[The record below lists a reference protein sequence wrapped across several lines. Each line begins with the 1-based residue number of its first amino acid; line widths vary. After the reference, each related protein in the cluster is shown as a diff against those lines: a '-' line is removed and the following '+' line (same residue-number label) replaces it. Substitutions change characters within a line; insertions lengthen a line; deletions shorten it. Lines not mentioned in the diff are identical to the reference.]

1 MESSSAELTPE
12 EEAVVTACL
21 EVLRQTPSAVVTDID
36 GTISDIAPTPA
47 EAMVDPGAKAALA
60 RLVERLAAVAV
71 VSGRAPQDGVA
82 MVGLPELTYVGNHGL
97 ERIARGTP
105 WTHPVAAAAQPAIA
119 AALAEIESAARA
131 VADVP
136 WLLVE
141 NKGVTGTIHYRLAP
155 DQIAAAALLEPL
167 ARAAANRHGLRLTS
181 GRMIFEVRP
190 ELAVNKGTAIRDL
203 AQDLGLRGIVFFGDD
218 VTDVDAFRALRELR
232 EAGEAATLRV
242 GVLGPDTSP
251 AVLAEIDMSLHG
263 VPACAATLIALAA
276 RLSLEEEAEGA
287 HTPFVKFG
295 TKSVGVARQYSRHRG
310 ADRELSDR
318 RLSGLRQSLAD
329 APSWTVRST
338 CPGLDPG
345 FAAAVAHEHTLRPL
359 PSPQNIDLS
368 QTMLSLS
375 FSSIFPSSLFTL
387 V

>member
-12 EEAVVTACL
+12 VEAVVTACL
-21 EVLRQTPSAVVTDID
+21 EVLRQTPSAVITDID

-47 EAMVDPGAKAALA
+47 EAMVDPGARAALA

-71 VSGRAPQDGVA
+71 VSGRAPQDGVS

-119 AALAEIESAARA
+119 AALAEVESAARA
-131 VADVP
+131 VTDVP

-167 ARAAANRHGLRLTS
+167 ARAAVNRHGLRLTS

-242 GVLGPDTSP
+242 GILGPDTSP
-251 AVLAEIDMSLHG
+251 AVLAEIDMSLYG
-263 VPACAATLIALAA
+263 VAACAATLIALAA
-276 RLSLEEEAEGA
+276 RLSLSEEAEGA
-287 HTPFVKFG
+287 
-295 TKSVGVARQYSRHRG
+295 
-310 ADRELSDR
+310 
-318 RLSGLRQSLAD
+318 
-329 APSWTVRST
+329 
-338 CPGLDPG
+338 
-345 FAAAVAHEHTLRPL
+345 
-359 PSPQNIDLS
+359 
-368 QTMLSLS
+368 
-375 FSSIFPSSLFTL
+375 
-387 V
+387 

>member
-1 MESSSAELTPE
+1 MESSDGAFIPE
-12 EEAVVTACL
+12 VEAVVTACL
-21 EVLRQTPSAVVTDID
+21 KVLRQTPSAVITDID
-36 GTISDIAPTPA
+36 GTISAIAPTPA

-60 RLVERLAAVAV
+60 RLTERLAAVAV
-71 VSGRAPQDGVA
+71 VSGRAPQDGAA

-131 VADVP
+131 VSDVP

-167 ARAAANRHGLRLTS
+167 ARAAADRHGLRLTL

-190 ELAVNKGTAIRDL
+190 ALAVNKGTAIRDL

-218 VTDVDAFRALRELR
+218 VTDVDAFRTLRELR

-251 AVLAEIDMSLHG
+251 AVLAEIDMSVDG

-276 RLSLEEEAEGA
+276 RLSKEADGA
-287 HTPFVKFG
+287 
-295 TKSVGVARQYSRHRG
+295 
-310 ADRELSDR
+310 
-318 RLSGLRQSLAD
+318 
-329 APSWTVRST
+329 
-338 CPGLDPG
+338 
-345 FAAAVAHEHTLRPL
+345 
-359 PSPQNIDLS
+359 
-368 QTMLSLS
+368 
-375 FSSIFPSSLFTL
+375 
-387 V
+387 

>member
-1 MESSSAELTPE
+1 MASSSDALAPE
-12 EEAVVTACL
+12 VDGVVAACL

-36 GTISDIAPTPA
+36 GTISAIAPTPA

-60 RLVERLAAVAV
+60 LLAERLTAVAV

-82 MVGLPELTYVGNHGL
+82 MVGLPALIYVGNHGL

-167 ARAAANRHGLRLTS
+167 ARAAATRHGLRLTH

-190 ELAVNKGTAIRDL
+190 ALAVNKGTAIRDL
-203 AQDLGLRGIVFFGDD
+203 ARDLGLRGIIFFGDD

-232 EAGEAATLRV
+232 QAGEAATLRV

-251 AVLAEIDMSLHG
+251 AVLAEIDMSVNG
-263 VPACAATLIALAA
+263 VPACVATLIALAA
-276 RLSLEEEAEGA
+276 RLAEEAEGA
-287 HTPFVKFG
+287 
-295 TKSVGVARQYSRHRG
+295 
-310 ADRELSDR
+310 
-318 RLSGLRQSLAD
+318 
-329 APSWTVRST
+329 
-338 CPGLDPG
+338 
-345 FAAAVAHEHTLRPL
+345 
-359 PSPQNIDLS
+359 
-368 QTMLSLS
+368 
-375 FSSIFPSSLFTL
+375 
-387 V
+387 